1 MLVPLDL
8 LELKDLLAHKDL
20 LDLLD
25 YKEPLVLLE
34 LKDLLALLDHKD
46 LKAHL
51 VIKDQE
57 DLAEV
62 MAPQDHLGKMVLV
75 LIKCIEQIFL
85 DMK

>member
-1 MLVPLDL
+1 VLAQLDRSD
-8 LELKDLLAHKDL
+8 LKDLPAHKDL

-25 YKEPLVLLE
+25 YKEPLVLPE

-62 MAPQDHLGKMVLV
+62 MAHLEHLDKMG
-75 LIKCIEQIFL
+75 FP
-85 DMK
+85 D